1 MGKYVNMLLKETKIL
16 IVDCQATG
24 ANPQNGHLIEIGWMR
39 CQPGQKGVLTSM
51 ACETHLIQLP
61 KDVHI
66 PKQVERVTGILP
78 EDLADS
84 ITLADAW
91 ARMYKTAQKT
101 AQANETFRCPT
112 IIHFARY
119 ETPFLRFLH
128 GQFASDAPFPFE
140 IICTHEMVKRLVPG
154 LPRKG
159 LRAVAGYFGFSTSE
173 KRRCE
178 HHLKATLSIWNR
190 EVELL
195 EQDHGIRTL
204 DDLILWL
211 EHTAQNQKQCRVYP
225 MDRELRLKIPD
236 VPGVYRFLR
245 SNGDLLYI
253 GKAKSLKSR
262 VNSYFQQ
269 NRKQPEHVLEMLS
282 QACDI
287 YFTET
292 DSAIEAAI
300 LETDEIKRHS
310 PPYNI
315 ALKHGDR
322 ETGFSSR
329 DFLNQTPKPD
339 KTEILGPLPAPDT
352 LVPLALL
359 SELTAAREA
368 QAEDVSAA
376 LNIPDEYAPALL
388 VFREGLAEFF
398 QRYETELRPNSAYRN
413 FIRLGAMFWKKR
425 MEEAEEA
432 ILEADDLIEEG
443 IDEIEDEKWEW
454 TPDAVTNAVEGVV
467 RRCVHLI
474 RRARW
479 FCLVSESSLA
489 WERGHKG
496 KSYRNYLVI
505 HKGKLMGTGVLKD
518 GEDIPVPSGYQRST
532 LLRQQSFDV
541 ATYDRMRVVTTEI
554 RRLLSE
560 GREVELCLRP
570 NTVLKNKS
578 LKRFLL
584 WV

>member
-1 MGKYVNMLLKETKIL
+1 MLLKETEIL

-24 ANPQNGHLIEIGWMR
+24 ANPQTGDLIEIGWMR
-39 CQPGQKGVLTSM
+39 CRPGQKGTLTSI

-66 PKQVERVTGILP
+66 PKQVERVTGILS
-78 EDLADS
+78 EELSDS
-84 ITLADAW
+84 KTLADAW
-91 ARMYKTAQKT
+91 ARMFKTAQKM
-101 AQANETFRCPT
+101 ARANETFRCPT

-128 GQFASDAPFPFE
+128 RQFAPDVPFPFE
-140 IICTHEMVKRLVPG
+140 IVCTHEIVKRLVPG

-195 EQDHGIRTL
+195 EQDHDIRTL
-204 DDLILWL
+204 DDLMSWL
-211 EHTAQNQKQCRVYP
+211 ERTAQNQKQCHDYVYP
-225 MDRELRLKIPD
+225 MDRELRLEIPD

-287 YFTET
+287 DYTDT
-292 DSAIEAAI
+292 DSAIEAAV

-310 PPYNI
+310 PQYNI
-315 ALKHGDR
+315 ALKQGDR
-322 ETGFSSR
+322 EIGFSTR
-329 DFLNQTPKPD
+329 DFRNQALKPD
-339 KTEILGPLPAPDT
+339 KTKTLGPLPSPET
-352 LVPLALL
+352 LVPLSLL
-359 SELTAAREA
+359 SELSASREA
-368 QAEDVSAA
+368 QAEDVSDA
-376 LNIPDEYAPALL
+376 LNIPGEYAPSLL

-398 QRYETELRPNSAYRN
+398 QRYETELRSNSAYRN
-413 FIRLGAMFWKKR
+413 FIRLGALFWKKR
-425 MEEAEEA
+425 LEEAVEA
-432 ILEADDLIEEG
+432 ILEEDDLIEEG
-443 IDEIEDEKWEW
+443 IDEIEDEEWEW
-454 TPDAVTNAVEGVV
+454 TPDAVANAVESVV

-479 FCLVSESSLA
+479 FCLISESSLV
-489 WERGHKG
+489 WKRGYQE
-496 KSYRNYLVI
+496 KSDRNFLAF
-505 HKGKLMGTGVLKD
+505 HKGKLVGKGVLND

-541 ATYDRMRVVTTEI
+541 ATYDRMRVATTEI

-560 GREVELCLRP
+560 ERNVELSLRP
-570 NTVLKNKS
+570 DTVLKNKS
-578 LKRFLL
+578 LRRFLQ

>member
-1 MGKYVNMLLKETKIL
+1 MLLKETEIL

-24 ANPQNGHLIEIGWMR
+24 AKPQNGHLIEIGWMR
-39 CQPGQKGVLTSM
+39 CQRGQKGILTPTASK
-51 ACETHLIQLP
+51 TLLIQLP
-61 KDVHI
+61 EDVHI
-66 PKQVERVTGILP
+66 PKQVERVTGILS
-78 EDLADS
+78 EDLSDS
-84 ITLADAW
+84 IPLADAW
-91 ARMYKTAQKT
+91 ARLLKTAQKT

-128 GQFASDAPFPFE
+128 RQFAPNAPFPFE
-140 IICTHEMVKRLVPG
+140 IVCTHEIVKRLVPG

-190 EVELL
+190 EMELL
-195 EQDHGIRTL
+195 EQDHDIQTL

-211 EHTAQNQKQCRVYP
+211 ERTEQNQKQCRVYP
-225 MDRELRLKIPD
+225 MDRELRLKLPD

-287 YFTET
+287 DYTDT
-292 DSAIEAAI
+292 DSAVEAAV

-315 ALKHGDR
+315 ALKHGNR
-322 ETGFSSR
+322 EIGFSTR
-329 DFLNQTPKPD
+329 DFVNQALKPN
-339 KTEILGPLPAPDT
+339 KTKPLGPLPSPGT
-352 LVPLALL
+352 VVPLSLL
-359 SELTAAREA
+359 SELPASRQA

-398 QRYETELRPNSAYRN
+398 QRHETELRFNSAYRN
-413 FIRLGAMFWKKR
+413 FIRLGAMFWKKGL
-425 MEEAEEA
+425 EESDEA
-432 ILEADDLIEEG
+432 ILEKDDLIEEG
-443 IDEIEDEKWEW
+443 IDEIEDEEWEW
-454 TPDAVTNAVEGVV
+454 TPDAVANAVEGVV

-479 FCLVSESSLA
+479 FCLISESSLV
-489 WERGHKG
+489 WERGYKEKAG
-496 KSYRNYLVI
+496 RNFLVF
-505 HKGKLMGTGVLKD
+505 HKGKLVENGVMNV
-518 GEDIPVPSGYQRST
+518 GEDIPVPSGYKRST

-560 GREVELCLRP
+560 GRDIELCLRP

-578 LKRFLL
+578 LKRFLQ